1 MSYGNYSFDARI
13 KESIRGYHLKDL
25 YDLSVIEFMMRD
37 IHNRYNVGLFLTER
51 HGECTLKVGDWE
63 EDFIDPVAT
72 PGIRVR
78 FRDRTMAHL
87 HLKND
92 VEECIP
98 AVNNLVKLMEEWG
111 EKSFMAK
118 ELSSY
123 KGELEHKI
131 RMESVRE
138 EDRDKLDVLTGTFT
152 KDYFESRIK
161 VIDRAGIAP
170 VAIVQ
175 ANINDCKW
183 YYDNFGEDESDRLIK
198 IVADF
203 LMEAA
208 KPEYVIGRC
217 DGDVFNVVIPMPEDL
232 EAEQYVTA
240 VRNLADKF
248 DDPVLYPSIAF
259 GIAYKENVE
268 ENISDKISEAEYE
281 MFINKLDIK
290 NVPGYRDKLEKGKRG

>member
-1 MSYGNYSFDARI
+1 MSYGNYSFDAKI

-37 IHNRYNVGLFLTER
+37 IYNRYNVGLFLTER
-51 HGECTLKVGDWE
+51 HGECTLKVGDWDM
-63 EDFIDPVAT
+63 DFIDPEEV

-78 FRDRTMAHL
+78 FRNRTMAHL
-87 HLKND
+87 HMDRDLED
-92 VEECIP
+92 CIP
-98 AVNNLVKLMEEWG
+98 AVNNLVTLMENWG
-111 EKSFMAK
+111 EKSFLAK

-123 KGELEHKI
+123 QGELEH
-131 RMESVRE
+131 RLRVESVRE

-152 KDYFESRIK
+152 KAYFESRIK

-170 VAIVQ
+170 VAVVQ
-175 ANINDCKW
+175 ANINDCKF
-183 YYDNFGEDESDRLIK
+183 YYDHFGDDESDRLIK

-217 DGDVFNVVIPMPEDL
+217 DGDVFNIVIPMPEPL
-232 EAEQYVTA
+232 EAEQYVTT

-248 DDPVLYPSIAF
+248 EDSILTPSIALGVAF
-259 GIAYKENVE
+259 KENVE
-268 ENISDKISEAEYE
+268 ETVTEKISEAEYE
-281 MFINKLDIK
+281 MFINKLDMK
-290 NVPGYRDKLEKGKRG
+290 NAPGYREKLEKGLK